1 MILYS
6 FHIIA
11 TPDETIFSYQLL
23 HVSLALIFGTPKKII
38 IFRHAH
44 LEFTLWFV
52 VKHILLNYNVYGLK
66 NMIHNNI
73 NNNYESEVNLI
84 PNDIYL

>member
-11 TPDETIFSYQLL
+11 TLDETIFSYQLL

-38 IFRHAH
+38 FRHTH
-44 LEFTLWFV
+44 LEFTFGIYS
-52 VKHILLNYNVYGLK
+52 HILLNYNVYGLK
-66 NMIHNNI
+66 NMIDKQYKQH
-73 NNNYESEVNLI
+73 L
-84 PNDIYL
+84 